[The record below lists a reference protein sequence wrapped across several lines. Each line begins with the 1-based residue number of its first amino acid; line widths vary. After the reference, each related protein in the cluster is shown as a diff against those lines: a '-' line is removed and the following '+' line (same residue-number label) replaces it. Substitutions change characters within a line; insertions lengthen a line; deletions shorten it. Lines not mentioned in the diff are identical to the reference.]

1 MTFCNLR
8 VSSEESSPEAR
19 DAIATSEEFATKIS
33 TKVLFS
39 EKKKKNIVFCL
50 CFACGAFLEF
60 VPWFLQGLVSA
71 SLGTER

>member
-33 TKVLFS
+33 TKILFS
-39 EKKKKNIVFCL
+39 EKKKEKHCVLPVFCL
-50 CFACGAFLEF
+50 WCFFGICAV
-60 VPWFLQGLVSA
+60 VPSGIGFRIS
-71 SLGTER
+71 RN